1 MLANKQIVNS
11 ENWSLNIYIGVC
23 TSVYIDVIFTN
34 TSIFKHACCCCMML
48 LIIFIIYYVLRR
60 KEKKKMGMFL

>member
-34 TSIFKHACCCCMML
+34 TSIFKHACCMML
-48 LIIFIIYYVLRR
+48 LIIFIIYYFLR

>member
-34 TSIFKHACCCCMML
+34 TSIFKHACCMML
-48 LIIFIIYYVLRR
+48 LIIFIIYNFLR